1 MTEAGVVRR
10 IDYLTLGLVAVL
22 GAVGL
27 YVIRAASVSLT
38 FLQDKMYFVD
48 RQVLWFV
55 VGGIV
60 AGVLFAIPY
69 TTLAKWSRYIYWFMF
84 GMLAFVLVKGHT
96 ALGASRWIGTQT
108 LQIQPSEIAKV
119 MIIVTLANLLSR
131 KQSMKRWRDLIS
143 PILHVALPVVLII
156 KQPDL
161 GTALVFVAI
170 LAGMLYMAGA
180 PGPRLL
186 LLFGGGLG
194 LAVFWIYAHLNLTI
208 GGHPIPLPMHTYQ
221 LDRLISFINPNAD
234 PLGTGYNVIQ
244 SRVAV
249 GTGGLYGLHH
259 VTTNSQLAF
268 LPESYTDFI
277 FAVLANQM
285 GFVGAA
291 AVLFLYFLLVAR
303 GLFIAANAKDRLGAL
318 IATGVVAMIGF
329 HVLESAGMAIG
340 IMPVAGVP
348 LPFMSYGGSALM
360 ADAGAIG
367 LLLNVW
373 ARREGLVFR
382 VGETRPV
389 VADAAR
395 P

>member
-1 MTEAGVVRR
+1 MTEGGVVRR
-10 IDYLTLGLVAVL
+10 LDYLTLGLMAVL
-22 GAVGL
+22 SLIGL
-27 YVIRAASVSLT
+27 YVIRAASVTLSILH
-38 FLQDKMYFVD
+38 DKMYFVD
-48 RQVLWFV
+48 RQVIWFV
-55 VGGIV
+55 VGSIV
-60 AGVLFAIPY
+60 LAVLFAIPY
-69 TTLAKWSRYIYWFMF
+69 TTLAKWSRYIYWVMF
-84 GMLAFVLVKGHT
+84 AMLAFVLVKGHS

-119 MIIVTLANLLSR
+119 MIIVTLADHLTR
-131 KQSMKRWRDLIS
+131 KPSLKRWRDLFS
-143 PILHVALPVVLII
+143 PLVHVGIPMALII

-161 GTALVFVAI
+161 GTALVFLAI
-170 LAGMLYMAGA
+170 LVAMLYMAGA
-180 PGPRLL
+180 PGWKLL
-186 LLFGGGLG
+186 ILFGGGLG
-194 LAVFWIYAHLNLTI
+194 LAVFWIYAHLHLMI
-208 GGHPIPLPMHTYQ
+208 GHHHIPIPMHNYQ
-221 LDRLISFINPNAD
+221 LNRLISFVNPNAD

-259 VTTNSQLAF
+259 VTSNSQLAF

-285 GFVGAA
+285 GFVGAV
-291 AVLFLYFLLVAR
+291 AVLFLYFLMIAR
-303 GLFIAANAKDRLGAL
+303 GLFIAAHARDRLGAL
-318 IATGVVAMIGF
+318 MATGVVAMIGF
-329 HVLESAGMAIG
+329 HVLENAGMATG

-348 LPFMSYGGSALM
+348 LPFMSYGGSAFM

-389 VADAAR
+389 VQKPGA
-395 P
+395 